1 MNGSDDRLGPG
12 EDTWEDR
19 LGPDDEKWLRTR
31 VERWFERNGKLVAAV
46 AVAVVLGPVVVL
58 FRTHRLDDVLGLR
71 EPVPVVT
78 APAAD
83 LRLPP
88 GMEGDLRL
96 DRDHP
101 FEGTAE
107 AGWADGEAG
116 VVVPAVQEWQTA
128 FVPAERLTAA
138 MDQVR
143 QVVVASRLDPRVLR
157 DGDVEPLLGLFA
169 VGQREELR
177 ARLGSADGGSVATRV
192 AAGERLLDVPPKV
205 SGQMLAS
212 GTDEGEVVVRTSF
225 SFAYAFDTDRGLR
238 SADSAVAKAT
248 HQVTY
253 AVRGDGVHLIESSS
267 NYVDGSC
274 DGADP
279 ARISPPVSA
288 ALGVPCVR

>member
-1 MNGSDDRLGPG
+1 MGGSDDHLGPG
-12 EDTWEDR
+12 RDTWEDR
-19 LGPDDEKWLRTR
+19 LGPNDENWLRAR
-31 VERWFERNGKLVAAV
+31 VERWFDRNGALVAAAV
-46 AVAVVLGPVVVL
+46 AVVVLGPVLVL
-58 FRTHRLDDVLGLR
+58 LRTDRLDDVLGLN
-71 EPVPVVT
+71 EPVVT
-78 APAAD
+78 APASVFG
-83 LRLPP
+83 LPP
-88 GMEGDLRL
+88 ALAGDLPL
-96 DRDHP
+96 DREHP
-101 FEGTAE
+101 FAGTTA

-116 VVVPAVQEWQTA
+116 VVAPEVLEWQAA

-138 MDQVR
+138 VERVR

-177 ARLGSADGGSVATRV
+177 ARLASADGGSVATRV

-212 GTDEGEVVVRTSF
+212 ATDEGEVVVRTSF

-238 SADSAVAKAT
+238 GSDSAVARAT

-253 AVRGDGVHLIESSS
+253 VVRGDGVHLTEASSD
-267 NYVDGSC
+267 YADGSC

-288 ALGVPCVR
+288 ALGLPCFR

>member
-1 MNGSDDRLGPG
+1 MNGSDERLGPG

-31 VERWFERNGKLVAAV
+31 AERWFERNGKVVAA
-46 AVAVVLGPVVVL
+46 AVVLVVLGPVLVL
-58 FRTHRLDDVLGLR
+58 WRTHRLDDVLGLDA
-71 EPVPVVT
+71 PVPVVA
-78 APAAD
+78 APASEPW
-83 LRLPP
+83 LPP
-88 GMEGDLRL
+88 DLEGDLRL

-101 FEGTAE
+101 FEGTTE

-116 VVVPAVQEWQTA
+116 VVVPEVQEWQTA

-169 VGQREELR
+169 VGQRDELR
-177 ARLGSADGGSVATRV
+177 ARLASADGGSVATRV

-205 SGQMLAS
+205 SGQMFAS
-212 GTDEGEVVVRTSF
+212 ANEEGEVVVRTSF

-238 SADSAVAKAT
+238 SADSAVARAM

-267 NYVDGSC
+267 DYVDGSC

>member
-1 MNGSDDRLGPG
+1 MEKSYDHLGPG
-12 EDTWEDR
+12 HDSWEDR
-19 LGPDDEKWLRTR
+19 LGPDDGEWLRTR
-31 VERWFERNGKLVAAV
+31 VERWFERYGERVVAAV
-46 AVAVVLGPVVVL
+46 AVAVLAPVWVL
-58 FRTHRLDDVLGLR
+58 FRTHRLDHVLGLDG
-71 EPVPVVT
+71 PIPLVAT
-78 APAAD
+78 PASEHW
-83 LRLPP
+83 LPP
-88 GMEGDLRL
+88 DLEGDLPL
-96 DRDHP
+96 DREHP

-116 VVVPAVQEWQTA
+116 VVVPAVEESQTA
-128 FVPAERLTAA
+128 FAPAERLAAA

-177 ARLGSADGGSVATRV
+177 ARLASPDGGAVATRV

-212 GTDEGEVVVRTSF
+212 ATGEDEVVVRTSF

-238 SADSAVAKAT
+238 SADSAVARAT
-248 HQVTY
+248 HRVTY
-253 AVRGDGVHLIESSS
+253 AVRGDGVHLVESSG

-279 ARISPPVSA
+279 ARIAPPVSA